1 MSSGRHAVPFEYLH
15 HLVTVPVR
23 IGAVDT
29 RFVLDTG
36 MGLVL
41 VTEELAASVGLVP
54 DGSTYRGRRMSGQ
67 EVTVPVGRAE
77 SLSFAGLER
86 QDVALG
92 ILDLDEPAL
101 AMVGGFLSL
110 AFFRDRAVTFDYPR
124 REIVV
129 EDEASLVHRARDGAG
144 VEVRVEQDELSA
156 EVFLRLEVPGGG
168 VVEVEVDT
176 GSDVL
181 ILDESLSSAVGVDL
195 TAPGVRIVESTDET
209 GHAYRRAFT
218 TLSGSINPVGV
229 PQIAQRDPPVMFQQI
244 IYDGLVGDTFLQD
257 FVVTY
262 DLARS
267 RMIFA
272 H

>member
-1 MSSGRHAVPFEYLH
+1 M
-15 HLVTVPVR
+15 
-23 IGAVDT
+23 
-29 RFVLDTG
+29 
-36 MGLVL
+36 
-41 VTEELAASVGLVP
+41 
-54 DGSTYRGRRMSGQ
+54 
-67 EVTVPVGRAE
+67 
-77 SLSFAGLER
+77 
-86 QDVALG
+86 
-92 ILDLDEPAL
+92 
-101 AMVGGFLSL
+101 
-110 AFFRDRAVTFDYPR
+110 
-124 REIVV
+124 V

-168 VVEVEVDT
+168 VIEVEVDT

-229 PQIAQRDPPVMFQQI
+229 PHIAQRDPPVMFQQI

-272 H
+272 R

>member
-1 MSSGRHAVPFEYLH
+1 VSSGRHAVPFDYLH
-15 HLVTVPVR
+15 HLVTVPAR
-23 IGAVDT
+23 IGAVDA

-41 VTEELAASVGLVP
+41 VTEQLAASVGLVP
-54 DGSTYRGRRMSGQ
+54 DGSTYMGRRMSGQ
-67 EVTVPVGRAE
+67 EVTVPVARAE
-77 SLSFAGLER
+77 SLSFAGLTR
-86 QDVALG
+86 RDVPVG

-101 AMVGGFLSL
+101 ATVGGFLSL

-129 EDEASLVHRARDGAG
+129 EDAASLEDRTRDGAS
-144 VEVRVEQDELSA
+144 VEVRVEQDDLSA
-156 EVFLRLEVPGGG
+156 EVFLRLDVPAAG

-181 ILDESLSSAVGVDL
+181 ILDESLASPAGVDL
-195 TAPGVRIVESTDET
+195 GAPGVRVVEATDET

-218 TLSGSINPVGV
+218 TLSGSINPVGA
-229 PQIAQRDPPVMFQQI
+229 PHIAQRDPPVMFQQI
-244 IYDGLVGDTFLQD
+244 IYDGLVGDTFLRG

>member
-1 MSSGRHAVPFEYLH
+1 VSSGRHAVPFDYLH

-23 IGAVDT
+23 IGAVDA

-41 VTEELAASVGLVP
+41 VTEQLAACVGLVP
-54 DGSTYRGRRMSGQ
+54 DGSTYTGRRMSGQ
-67 EVTVPVGRAE
+67 EVTVPVARAE
-77 SLSFAGLER
+77 SLSFGGLTR
-86 QDVALG
+86 RDVPVG
-92 ILDLDEPAL
+92 ILDLDQPAL

-129 EDEASLVHRARDGAG
+129 EDAASLEDRMRDGAS

-156 EVFLRLEVPGGG
+156 EVFLRLDVPGAG
-168 VVEVEVDT
+168 VVEVDT

-181 ILDESLSSAVGVDL
+181 ILDESLASPAGVDL
-195 TAPGVRIVESTDET
+195 GAPGVRIVEATDET

-218 TLSGSINPVGV
+218 TLSGSINPVGA
-229 PQIAQRDPPVMFQQI
+229 PHIAQRDPPVMFQQI
-244 IYDGLVGDTFLQD
+244 IYDGLVGDTFLRD
-257 FVVTY
+257 FVVMY